1 MVLGPTKWGACAR
14 TVSYSDTVC
23 ALACWNSIIATD
35 SGKDITILDALTGS
49 QTAILSGHTSYVW
62 SLTFSLDGTLLV
74 SGSNDETI
82 KLWDV
87 QTGAVVKTLCG
98 HTDRVRSVSISADN
112 AMIASGS
119 LDRRVCLWNIETGD
133 CLVVGRHEDWVKS
146 VSFSPTNSQ
155 LLLSSSHD
163 GTVQQWSIDGHQ
175 TGSPI
180 PGYYA
185 TFSPDGTH
193 FVSCNGMAVTVRN
206 TDSEMIMAEFYL
218 VKRANCCCFSPNGR
232 VIAVAAEHTIY
243 LWDITGP
250 NPCLIQTLI
259 GHTHDINSL
268 VFPSSLTLIS
278 ASWDKSVKFWQI
290 GASSGDPVEPDSESP
305 PLTSASI
312 QAVSLQS
319 KDGLAFSVD
328 SEGVVK
334 IWDIFTGLCKESIV
348 TPARNIPAGDMQVIG
363 GRLAIVWYK
372 WVRGDWVVY
381 FWDAQSSE
389 LQTVGTTNGQT
400 TGFRMSGDGLR
411 VCCANEQNIHFWTI
425 GTMMHVFQAYQGD
438 LYYLDPLRMDNSKVS
453 FCSESSTQVWD
464 FGTPSST
471 PIQIS
476 ETPSDRPHLNLI
488 NWKWSDTGLARIQDR
503 VTGKD
508 IFQLCGRYAKPSAMQ
523 WDGQYLIAGEKSGEV
538 LILDFSQMLA

>member
-14 TVSYSDTVC
+14 TVSYSDTVFT
-23 ALACWNSIIATD
+23 LACWNSIIATG
-35 SGKDITILDALTGS
+35 SGKDIIILDALTGS
-49 QTAILSGHTSYVW
+49 QTAILSGHTRSVW

-74 SGSNDETI
+74 SGSSDGTI

-87 QTGAVVKTLCG
+87 QTGAVVKTFCG
-98 HTDRVRSVSISADN
+98 HTDRVTSVSISSDN

-119 LDRRVCLWNIETGD
+119 KDKAVCLWNIETGD
-133 CLVVGRHEDWVKS
+133 CLVVGRHDGDVNS
-146 VSFSPTNSQ
+146 VRFSPTNSQ
-155 LLLSSSHD
+155 LLLSSSY

-175 TGSPI
+175 TGSLI
-180 PGYYA
+180 PGFNA
-185 TFSPDGTH
+185 TFSPDGTQ
-193 FVSCNGMAVTVRN
+193 FISCSGMAVTVRN
-206 TDSEMIMAEFYL
+206 TDSEMIMAEFNS
-218 VKRANCCCFSPNGR
+218 VKRADCCCFSPNGR

-259 GHTHDINSL
+259 GHTHDITSL

-290 GASSGDPVEPDSESP
+290 GASSADPVGPDSESP

-319 KDGLAFSVD
+319 KDGLAFSID

-363 GRLAIVWYK
+363 GRLAIAWYK
-372 WVRGDWVVY
+372 QNWYKSTVY
-381 FWDAQSSE
+381 FWDAQSSK
-389 LQTVGTTNGQT
+389 LQIVGTTSYQPHGL
-400 TGFRMSGDGLR
+400 RMSGDGLR
-411 VCCANEQNIHFWTI
+411 VCCVDAWKIHFWTI
-425 GTMMHVFQAYQGD
+425 GTMMHVSKKHSGGS
-438 LYYLDPLRMDNSKVS
+438 YYLDPLRMDDSKVLI
-453 FCSESSTQVWD
+453 CSESSTVVWD
-464 FGTPSST
+464 FGTPGST
-471 PIQIS
+471 PFQS
-476 ETPSDRPHLNLI
+476 FEPPSDRPHLNLI
-488 NWKWSDTGLARIQDR
+488 NWKQLDTSLVRIQDR

-523 WDGQYLIAGEKSGEV
+523 WDGQYLIAGNKSGEV
-538 LILDFSQMLA
+538 FILDFN

>member
-14 TVSYSDTVC
+14 TVSCSDTVL
-23 ALACWNSIIATD
+23 ALACWNSITAAG
-35 SGKDITILDALTGS
+35 SFKDIIILDALTGS
-49 QTAILSGHTSYVW
+49 QTAILSGHTDDVV

-74 SGSNDETI
+74 SGSGDETI

-87 QTGAVVKTLCG
+87 QTGGVVKTLCG
-98 HTDRVRSVSISADN
+98 HTNTVTSISISADN

-119 LDRRVCLWNIETGD
+119 YDKTVCLWNIETGD
-133 CLVVGRHEDWVKS
+133 CLVVGRHKDYVNS
-146 VSFSPTNSQ
+146 VSFLPTNSQ
-155 LLLSSSHD
+155 LLLSSSYD

-175 TGSPI
+175 IGSPI
-180 PGYYA
+180 PGSYA
-185 TFSPDGTH
+185 TFSPDGTQ
-193 FVSCNGMAVTVRN
+193 FVSCSGMAVTIRN
-206 TDSEMIMAEFYL
+206 TDSEMIMAEFNL
-218 VKRANCCCFSPNGR
+218 VKRVDYYCFSPNGR
-232 VIAVAAEHTIY
+232 VIAVAAGHTIY

-250 NPCLIQTLI
+250 DPCLIQTLI
-259 GHTHDINSL
+259 GHTSTITSL

-278 ASWDKSVKFWQI
+278 ASLDKSVKFWQI
-290 GASSGDPVEPDSESP
+290 GASSGDPVGPDSESP

-363 GRLAIVWYK
+363 GKLAIAWYESVEDE
-372 WVRGDWVVY
+372 WTVY

-389 LQTVGTTNGQT
+389 LQRVGTIKYYS
-400 TGFRMSGDGLR
+400 TGLRMSGDGLR
-411 VCCANEQNIHFWTI
+411 VCCVDAWDIHFWTI
-425 GTMMHVFQAYQGD
+425 ETRMHVSRACPGYS
-438 LYYLDPLRMDNSKVS
+438 YCLDPLRMDNSKVF
-453 FCSESSTQVWD
+453 FCSKSSTQVWD

-471 PIQIS
+471 PIQIF

-488 NWKWSDTGLARIQDR
+488 NWKPSDTGLARIQDR

-508 IFQLCGRYAKPSAMQ
+508 IFQLCGRYAEPSAMQ
-523 WDGQYLIAGEKSGEV
+523 WDGQYLIAGNVSGEV
-538 LILDFSQMLA
+538 LILDFS